1 MKLPK
6 ETNKGSIKM
15 QFVSSINLNLFSL
28 KYLDAKIFSA
38 DLFANTSLCGC
49 KKGGL

>member
-1 MKLPK
+1 
-6 ETNKGSIKM
+6 M
-15 QFVSSINLNLFSL
+15 QFVSFINLNLLSL
-28 KYLDAKIFSA
+28 KYLDDKIYSM